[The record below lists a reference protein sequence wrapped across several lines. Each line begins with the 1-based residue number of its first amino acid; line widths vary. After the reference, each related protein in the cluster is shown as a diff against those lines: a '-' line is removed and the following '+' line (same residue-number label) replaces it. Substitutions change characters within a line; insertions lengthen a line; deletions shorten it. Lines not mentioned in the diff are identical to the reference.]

1 MDIIDFLQH
10 KNIRDEAQFMKLFTK
25 AHSLDERLDALIAS
39 QRVQLDDHP
48 RFLAFLAYLQM
59 EQIEPKTLFY
69 DVIHLPKF
77 QFEATYAMN
86 WAQVV
91 KLSVTFLAILREND
105 RESYEQF
112 SS

>member
-10 KNIRDEAQFMKLFTK
+10 KNVRDEAQFIKLFTK
-25 AHSLDERLDALIAS
+25 AHSLDERLDALLS
-39 QRVQLDDHP
+39 SRSVEVDDHKQ
-48 RFLAFLAYLQM
+48 FLAFLAYLQT
-59 EQIEPKTLFY
+59 EQMDAKTLFY

-77 QFEATYAMN
+77 QFEAKYAMN